1 MSNDLKDD
9 IDYDAFRSEI
19 EEFVSKNCPADIKE
33 IMALNRKLSREPWSR
48 WQKILFARGWGAPN
62 WPVEYGGTGWNPRQ
76 QAIFGEVLAEND
88 CPPQYHH
95 GLRHI
100 GPVLIEF
107 GSESQKARYL
117 PRILDGSEWWCQGY
131 SEPNSGSDLA
141 SLKTHAR
148 IEGDVFIVNGQ
159 KTWTSHAQESDLMY
173 TLVRTSV
180 ESRKQEGISLL
191 IIPVRTKGITVR
203 PIRTIDGWH
212 HVNEVFLDNV
222 EVPLAD
228 CIGEIGDGWK
238 YGKFLLA
245 RERLNSANTA
255 PLFQYLKRTRTLIKD
270 RLSTPVHQHRRQNIE
285 YRLLAVEA
293 ELRAIQELG
302 LEAIDAVM
310 NKQPIRLQPSVLKI
324 NSSGLFQTI
333 TEIGMEVMGPEYA
346 TSMPIDEH
354 TQFDGNA
361 QAALWLQNYFYS
373 RVRTIYGGSNE
384 VQKNMIAREIFGH

>member
-1 MSNDLKDD
+1 MHSDVTQE
-9 IDYDAFRSEI
+9 IDYSAFRAEI
-19 EEFVSKNCPADIKE
+19 KDFVSQHCPDDIKE
-33 IMALNRKLSREPWSR
+33 IMALNRKLSRDPWRR
-48 WQKILFARGWGAPN
+48 WQEILFKRGWGAPN
-62 WPVEYGGTGWNPRQ
+62 WPVAYGGTGWNTRQ

-107 GSESQKARYL
+107 GSDNQKARYL
-117 PRILDGSEWWCQGY
+117 PGILDGSDWWCQGY
-131 SEPNSGSDLA
+131 SEPNAGSDLA

-148 IEGDVFIVNGQ
+148 IEGEMLIVNGQ

-173 TLVRTSV
+173 TLVRTSS
-180 ESRKQEGISLL
+180 ETRKQEGISLL
-191 IIPVRTKGITVR
+191 IIPLKAKGISVR

-222 EVPLAD
+222 EVPLED

-255 PLFQYLKRTRTLIKD
+255 PLYQYLKRTRALIAQ
-270 RLSTPVHQHRRQNIE
+270 RLPELVHQSRRQQLE
-285 YRLLAVEA
+285 FRLLIVEA
-293 ELRAIQELG
+293 ELRAIRELG

-310 NKQPIRLQPSVLKI
+310 QKQTIRIQPSVLKI
-324 NSSGLFQTI
+324 NSSNLFQTL

-346 TSMPIDEH
+346 PSMPVDEYSLY
-354 TQFDGNA
+354 DGYKD
-361 QAALWLQNYFYS
+361 AALWLQNYFYS

>member
-1 MSNDLKDD
+1 MKIALNDE
-9 IDYDAFRSEI
+9 IDYDAFRTEI
-19 EEFVSKNCPADIKE
+19 QEFVSQNCPDDIKE
-33 IMALNRKLSREPWSR
+33 IMALNRKLSREPWRR
-48 WQKILFARGWGAPN
+48 WQKILFDRGWGAPN
-62 WPVEYGGTGWNPRQ
+62 WPVEHGGTGWNPRQ

-100 GPVLIEF
+100 GPVLIEY

-117 PRILDGSEWWCQGY
+117 PPILDGSEWWCQGY
-131 SEPNSGSDLA
+131 SEPNAGSDLA

-148 IEGDVFIVNGQ
+148 LEGDVFIVNGQ

-173 TLVRTSV
+173 TLVRTSN
-180 ESRKQEGISLL
+180 ETRKQEGISLL
-191 IIPVRTKGITVR
+191 IIPVRAKGISVR

-222 EVPLAD
+222 EVPVGD

-238 YGKFLLA
+238 YGKFLLS

-255 PLFQYLKRTRTLIKD
+255 PLFQYLKRTRALLAQ
-270 RLSTPVHQHRRQNIE
+270 RLPDEVHRQRRQMLE
-285 YRLLAVEA
+285 FRLLGVEA

-310 NKQPIRLQPSVLKI
+310 TKQPIRIQPSVLKI
-324 NSSGLFQTI
+324 TSAGLFQTL

-346 TSMPIDEH
+346 PSMPIDEH
-354 TQFDGNA
+354 SLYDGN
-361 QAALWLQNYFYS
+361 QDAALWLQNYFYS